1 MLSMIARGLEL
12 LGLLIVPMALL
23 VGLFEQHGAMYKEL
37 TILALGGAIFM
48 VGYWLETY
56 VGRGE

>member
-1 MLSMIARGLEL
+1 MLSLIARGLEM

-37 TILALGGAIFM
+37 IILAIGGAIFM
-48 VGYWLETY
+48 LGYGLEKYIGT
-56 VGRGE
+56 RD